1 MRIDAIILREL
12 HMPLVR
18 PFETSFGVTRD
29 RRILLAEDSVRRP
42 DRLGRMHRRRASV
55 LLRRIDRHRLAGD
68 RSTNLG
74 RCWPPSRPSTAA
86 IARGIFRAVRGNPM
100 AKAALENAIWDLE
113 AQREGISLSQP
124 AGRRARQHSLRR
136 LASAFSRR
144 FPSCWPSS
152 RRELAAGYQRIKLK
166 CKPGWDVEVF
176 ERVRSRWP
184 GIMLSCDANSA
195 YRLRDADHLVSF
207 DAFDLL
213 MIEQPL
219 WHDDFYFH
227 SMLQKRLNTAICL
240 DESIRNR
247 RDALA
252 AIEMESCRIIN
263 IKLGRVG
270 GFSEAIAVHNA
281 AQERGI
287 PVWCGGM
294 LESGIGRAHN
304 IALST
309 LENFTLP
316 GDVSAS
322 ARYWAEDIIEPE
334 VTVSR
339 PGRNCDS
346 RHSGPRLRSA
356 HRPDRSPHRRARR
369 PSAKWRSWHSCS
381 FYLCARLQCNRGA
394 HFLED
399 LSRRFSIR
407 FFLPRIDRVSM
418 GSPSAVSFR
427 LRAAPL
433 ISSGADSCDKM
444 QIWVTKTPVRGS
456 RLPG

>member
-18 PFETSFGVTRD
+18 PFETSFGVTRN
-29 RRILLAEDSVRRP
+29 RRVLLAEVHSEGLVGWGECTVGERPHFSGESTDSAWAVITQELGPMLAAESPQHGGDCPRIFWRVRDNR
-42 DRLGRMHRRRASV
+42 
-55 LLRRIDRHRLAGD
+55 
-68 RSTNLG
+68 
-74 RCWPPSRPSTAA
+74 
-86 IARGIFRAVRGNPM
+86 M
-100 AKAALENAIWDLE
+100 AKATLENAIWDLE
-113 AQREGISLSQP
+113 AQREGISLSGLLGGVRDVIP
-124 AGRRARQHSLRR
+124 CGVSLGIQKSIPEL
-136 LASAFSRR
+136 LAVIE
-144 FPSCWPSS
+144 
-152 RRELAAGYQRIKLK
+152 RELEAGYQRIKLK

-176 ERVRSRWP
+176 DRVRNRWP
-184 GIMLSCDANSA
+184 GITLSCDANSA
-195 YRLRDADHLVSF
+195 YRLGDEDHIATF

-227 SMLQKRLNTAICL
+227 SMLQRRLKTSICL

-294 LESGIGRAHN
+294 LESGVGRSHN

-322 ARYWAEDIIEPE
+322 ARYFAEDIIEPE

-339 PGRNCDS
+339 KGEIAIPDTPGRGYEV
-346 RHSGPRLRSA
+346 RTELIERLTVRKEMI
-356 HRPDRSPHRRARR
+356 RA
-369 PSAKWRSWHSCS
+369 
-381 FYLCARLQCNRGA
+381 FEL
-394 HFLED
+394 
-399 LSRRFSIR
+399 
-407 FFLPRIDRVSM
+407 VS
-418 GSPSAVSFR
+418 
-427 LRAAPL
+427 
-433 ISSGADSCDKM
+433 
-444 QIWVTKTPVRGS
+444 
-456 RLPG
+456 

>member
-18 PFETSFGVTRD
+18 PFETSFGVTRN
-29 RRILLAEDSVRRP
+29 RRIVLAEIQSEGLTGWGECTAGERP
-42 DRLGRMHRRRASV
+42 FFSGESTDTALQVMVNELGPM
-55 LLRRIDRHRLAGD
+55 LAAESPEHGGECP
-68 RSTNLG
+68 R
-74 RCWPPSRPSTAA
+74 
-86 IARGIFRAVRGNPM
+86 IFRAVRGNPM

-113 AQREGISLSQP
+113 AQREGISLSQLI
-124 AGRRARQHSLRR
+124 GGVRESISCGVSLGIQSSIPEL
-136 LASAFSRR
+136 LAIVE
-144 FPSCWPSS
+144 
-152 RRELAAGYQRIKLK
+152 RELAAGYQRIKLK

-184 GIMLSCDANSA
+184 GILLSCDANSA
-195 YRLRDADHLVSF
+195 YRMHDQEHLESF
-207 DAFDLL
+207 DGFDLL

-227 SMLQKRLNTAICL
+227 SVLQKRLNTPICL

-252 AIEMESCRIIN
+252 AIEMGSCKIIN

-281 AQERGI
+281 ALERGI

-309 LENFTLP
+309 LEGFTLP

-322 ARYWAEDIIEPE
+322 ARYWTHDIIEPE
-334 VTVSR
+334 VTVSAEGEIAIPDI
-339 PGRNCDS
+339 PGRGYEVRTDLIEKLTV
-346 RHSGPRLRSA
+346 RKETI
-356 HRPDRSPHRRARR
+356 RAM
-369 PSAKWRSWHSCS
+369 A
-381 FYLCARLQCNRGA
+381 LVA
-394 HFLED
+394 
-399 LSRRFSIR
+399 
-407 FFLPRIDRVSM
+407 
-418 GSPSAVSFR
+418 
-427 LRAAPL
+427 
-433 ISSGADSCDKM
+433 
-444 QIWVTKTPVRGS
+444 
-456 RLPG
+456 